1 MEAIYRQNFTVTE
14 PQADRFGR
22 AKPSALLYFIQ
33 EAAGRHSSL
42 MALDWE
48 SLSKKH
54 LFWAITR
61 NKVQVTRLPLLG
73 ETITVETWPMPTTRV
88 AYPRSVVAYDQQ
100 GNELFRSISLWVLM
114 DTRTRAMIL
123 PGKSGVV
130 VDGTLTGNELTV
142 PHSLIPH
149 PMEQVTQKVVSYTQL
164 DRNGHM
170 NNTCYLDWVMDLL
183 PSGFHQS
190 HPVQE
195 FTLCYLSEAREAEQI
210 HLHWELTD
218 GPALT
223 VDAHRAG
230 TDSHQGKGRVFSAE
244 LLFE

>member
-1 MEAIYRQNFTVTE
+1 MEPIYRQNFTVTE
-14 PQADRFGR
+14 PQTDRFGR

-48 SLSKKH
+48 SLSKQH

-61 NKVQVTRLPLLG
+61 NKVQVTRLPVLG

-88 AYPRSVVAYDQQ
+88 AYPRSVVAYNQQ

-149 PMEQVTQKVVSYTQL
+149 PMEQVVQRTVGYTQL

-170 NNTCYLDWVMDLL
+170 NNTCYLDWVLDLL
-183 PSGFHQS
+183 PSAFHEL

-195 FTLCYLSEAREAEQI
+195 FTLCYLSEAREAEQFD
-210 HLHWELTD
+210 LHWELTD
-218 GPALT
+218 GPVLT
-223 VDAHRAG
+223 VDAHRTETA
-230 TDSHQGKGRVFSAE
+230 SHRGKDRVFSAE

>member
-1 MEAIYRQNFTVTE
+1 MEPIYRQNFTVTE
-14 PQADRFGR
+14 PQTDRFGR

-33 EAAGRHSSL
+33 EAAGNHSSL
-42 MALDWE
+42 MCVDWE
-48 SLSKKH
+48 SLSKQN
-54 LFWAITR
+54 LFWAISR
-61 NKVQVTRLPLLG
+61 NKVQVTRLPKLG

-88 AYPRSVVAYDQQ
+88 AYPRSVVAYDRQ

-114 DTRTRAMIL
+114 DTQTRAMIL

-142 PHSLIPH
+142 PRSLVPHS
-149 PMEQVTQKVVSYTQL
+149 MEQVSDKTVGYTLL

-170 NNTCYLDWVMDLL
+170 NNTFYLDWIMDLL
-183 PSGFHQS
+183 PSSFHQH

-195 FTLCYLSEAREAEQI
+195 FTLCYLSEAREADRI
-210 HLHWELTD
+210 SLHWELED
-218 GPALT
+218 GPVLT
-223 VDAHRAG
+223 VDAHRTQTAFH
-230 TDSHQGKGRVFSAE
+230 DGKDRVFSAE

>member
-1 MEAIYRQNFTVTE
+1 MEPIYRQNFTVTE
-14 PQADRFGR
+14 SQADRFGR

-33 EAAGRHSSL
+33 EVAGRHSSL
-42 MALDWE
+42 MSLDWE

-54 LFWAITR
+54 LFWAVSR
-61 NKVQVTRLPLLG
+61 NKVQVTRLPMLG

-88 AYPRSVVAYDQQ
+88 AYPRSVVAYDRQ

-149 PMEQVTQKVVSYTQL
+149 PMEQVTQRTVGYTQL

-170 NNTCYLDWVMDLL
+170 NNTRYMDWVEDLL
-183 PSGFHQS
+183 PSAFHEN
-190 HPVQE
+190 HPIRE
-195 FTLCYLSEAREAEQI
+195 FTLCYLNEALEGDRISLGYSLSEEMV
-210 HLHWELTD
+210 
-218 GPALT
+218 LT
-223 VDAHRAG
+223 VDARKKVSPEG
-230 TDSHQGKGRVFSAE
+230 TRVFAAQVQ
-244 LLFE
+244 F